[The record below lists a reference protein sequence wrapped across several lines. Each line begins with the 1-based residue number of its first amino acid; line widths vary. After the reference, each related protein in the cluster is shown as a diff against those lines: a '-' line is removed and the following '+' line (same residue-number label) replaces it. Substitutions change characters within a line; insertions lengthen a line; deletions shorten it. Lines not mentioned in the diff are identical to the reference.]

1 MKIVI
6 SCHPT
11 QGGSGIVATELATAL
26 AHRGHQVHLA
36 AHQRPYRLG
45 EDSGVI
51 FHKVTIPEY
60 PLFPYPPHDLSLANR
75 LAGIT
80 RRFGIDIIHAHYAIP
95 HAVTAL
101 LARDVVRPQRARVV
115 TTLHGTDI
123 TLVGSLEEFFD
134 LARHAMIQSDALST
148 VSDWLRDETMRRFR
162 LPSEPEV
169 IYNFVDTDRFH
180 PERRVS
186 YPDGDGEFHIL
197 HASNLR
203 PVKRIADTV
212 RVFHGIRKQMPAHL
226 TILGEG
232 PEKGTARELVTQ
244 LGLCGHVTFDST
256 ADDVPAMMRSAHLV
270 LMLSDYESFGLSA
283 LEAMACGTP
292 VLASDSGGLPEVID
306 HGRTGILTPVGD
318 VETAVARGVALLKD
332 QARWQAIS
340 AATAEDVRAR
350 FTLQR
355 IVPHYEALY
364 ERVMKM
370 DDRPAARPGGDVAV
384 H

>member
-36 AHQRPYRLG
+36 AHARPYRLR

-51 FHKVTIPEY
+51 FHKVTIPRY

-101 LARDVVRPQRARVV
+101 LAREVVRPQRAHVV

-123 TLVGSLEEFFD
+123 TLVGSLEEFYD
-134 LARHAMIQSDALST
+134 LARHAMMQSDALTT
-148 VSDWLRDETMRRFR
+148 VSQWLRDETLRRFQ
-162 LPSEPEV
+162 LPNEPEV
-169 IYNFVDTDRFH
+169 IYNFIDTARFH
-180 PERRVS
+180 PEGRSV
-186 YPDGDGEFHIL
+186 YPGASEEFHIL

-212 RVFHGIRKQMPAHL
+212 RVFHGIRKHLPAHL

-232 PEKGTARELVTQ
+232 PEKGLARELVAQ

-306 HGRTGILTPVGD
+306 HDCTGILTPVGD
-318 VETAVARGVALLKD
+318 VATAVARGVALLQD
-332 QARWQAIS
+332 RARWDAMS
-340 AATAEDVRAR
+340 EATAADVRQR

-355 IVPHYEALY
+355 MLPQYEALY
-364 ERVMKM
+364 ARVLQGERQ
-370 DDRPAARPGGDVAV
+370 RASRRGGDHAV
-384 H
+384 Q